1 MDIVVRVGVGSDTV
15 AVGKGGVMVVV
26 ILTVVVGTGVTTPQ
40 ATSETISRL
49 TTIRFSAFIG
59 LSISNSNQYYNWRL
73 SQFA

>member
-1 MDIVVRVGVGSDTV
+1 MWGGAGSGIV
-15 AVGKGGVMVVV
+15 AVGMGGVMVGI

-40 ATSETISRL
+40 ATSETTSRL
-49 TTIRFSAFIG
+49 TTIRFRAFIG